1 VEYDDK
7 LRKIEQIQADRR
19 RRFEEAEISRR
30 QLEAEQT
37 RLLANSFTTGGIG
50 DYRQLRNM
58 ATDLGIDWTRI
69 RSLATEKQTRG
80 KTLPPIQPPNER
92 RQDV

>member
-1 VEYDDK
+1 VEYDDQ

-19 RRFEEAEISRR
+19 RRFEEAESSRR
-30 QLEAEQT
+30 RLETERT

-50 DYRQLRNM
+50 GYRQLRDM

-69 RSLATEKQTRG
+69 RSLATEKQTRR
-80 KTLPPIQPPNER
+80 KTLPPIQPPNEQ
-92 RQDV
+92 RQNV